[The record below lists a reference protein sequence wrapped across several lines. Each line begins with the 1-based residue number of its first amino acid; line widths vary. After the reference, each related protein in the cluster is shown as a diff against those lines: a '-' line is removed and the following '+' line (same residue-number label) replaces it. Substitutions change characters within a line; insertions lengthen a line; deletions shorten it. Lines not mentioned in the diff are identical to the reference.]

1 MDSDGLCEIDT
12 AEQFWAG
19 MFLDCTSV
27 GYTVVDMV
35 LEIDR
40 VLASPC
46 FSPESIDDCLRC
58 YLALAIKH
66 KGTREPFV
74 FAALFG
80 CGSDLA
86 VDDYLSSDE
95 DVGQFAHKLRISP
108 VFVHQE
114 NYVRRQF
121 VYGLL
126 QEDDGPTLHIF
137 AGVILFDG
145 RENEATFQ
153 MMKEEGVFPR
163 LVELIQTFG
172 LDMEYTG
179 LNKLFLELIYEMARI
194 LTLDW
199 NDLAAVDD
207 SFVLTLLSLTEH
219 VSSDAADPYHY
230 CVIRV
235 LLVINEQYMVASS
248 QLPRPGEPPK
258 PPLTNRVLKAISTH
272 ASVYK
277 TFGENLILLLNREK
291 EAILQIQ
298 ILKLLYLVFGTRST
312 AEYFYTNDLHVLLD
326 VILRNLLDLPTDD
339 DIDPSQFGTPGMTQA
354 LRHTYLRVLHHL
366 LENSQ
371 LQRPGMAYKPVEIT
385 AVLDLLAGR
394 RTGNALHFAPL
405 DETTLRLAER
415 CRSVTWLREGSG
427 RASPPPT
434 IDIVLAPSDAQGDV
448 ETPNALD
455 GPAGGYEEVA
465 RRRLGMSVQEA
476 TGSSLSMVEVAT
488 HTEKPG
494 LITPSRGL
502 GNNNG
507 NGTVTTSAVDGED

>member
-1 MDSDGLCEIDT
+1 MSFSSKSDSDFDID
-12 AEQFWAG
+12 E
-19 MFLDCTSV
+19 
-27 GYTVVDMV
+27 
-35 LEIDR
+35 
-40 VLASPC
+40 
-46 FSPESIDDCLRC
+46 
-58 YLALAIKH
+58 
-66 KGTREPFV
+66 
-74 FAALFG
+74 
-80 CGSDLA
+80 
-86 VDDYLSSDE
+86 YLSSDD
-95 DVGQFAHKLRISP
+95 DVTQYAYKLRTSP

-114 NYVRRQF
+114 DYVRRQF

-126 QEDDGPTLHIF
+126 QDDDAATLHIC

-145 RENEATFQ
+145 RANEATFR

-172 LDMEYTG
+172 TDMEYAA
-179 LNKLFLELIYEMARI
+179 LNKVFLELIYEMARI

-199 NDLAAVDD
+199 HDLAAVDD
-207 SFVLTLLSLTEH
+207 SFILTLLSLTES

-248 QLPRPGEPPK
+248 QLPQPGEPPR
-258 PPLTNRVLKAISTH
+258 PPLTNRVVKAISTH

-277 TFGENLILLLNREK
+277 TFGENIILLLNREK

-326 VILRNLLDLPTDD
+326 VILRNLLDLPQDD
-339 DIDPSQFGTPGMTQA
+339 DIDPSQSGTQGMTQA

-371 LQRPGMAYKPVEIT
+371 LSRPRMAYKPVEIT

-394 RTGNALHFAPL
+394 R
-405 DETTLRLAER
+405 LADR
-415 CRSVTWLREGSG
+415 CRSVKWLREGSG
-427 RASPPPT
+427 RATPPPT
-434 IDIVLAPSDAQGDV
+434 IITEQATTPVG
-448 ETPNALD
+448 ETTSETES
-455 GPAGGYEEVA
+455 PAGGFNESA

-502 GNNNG
+502 GDSNS
-507 NGTVTTSAVDGED
+507 GTVGIDGDG